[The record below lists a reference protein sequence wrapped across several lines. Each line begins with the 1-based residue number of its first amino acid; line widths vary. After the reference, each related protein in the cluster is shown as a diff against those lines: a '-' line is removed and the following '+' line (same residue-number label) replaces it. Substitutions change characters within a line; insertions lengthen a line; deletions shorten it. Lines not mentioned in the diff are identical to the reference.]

1 MRFDDVVGDDVPDSI
16 FLPGRDMP
24 FQEGADRLAP
34 GKFAIGRHEYAVGSK
49 AVRKAPSIIAVDG
62 KISARAKLVDRD
74 LVVARNSH
82 GRTPSFSLDCCAAAS
97 TWRAN
102 SALNGAPSFCTP
114 CPARTEEGRVGKE
127 CVRKCRTRWS
137 P

>member
-1 MRFDDVVGDDVPDSI
+1 MRFDDVVGDDVPDAI
-16 FLPGRDMP
+16 FLSGRDMP
-24 FQEGADRLAP
+24 FHEGADRLAP

-82 GRTPSFSLDCCAAAS
+82 GRTPSFRSEEH
-97 TWRAN
+97 T
-102 SALNGAPSFCTP
+102 SALQSLM
-114 CPARTEEGRVGKE
+114 
-127 CVRKCRTRWS
+127 
-137 P
+137 